1 MKDCKGGT
9 AMINCK
15 GLELLSQSKVT
26 VSGIYDQVTRAYKA
40 NKPVIVYNCTWEGY
54 LMTPISVMVNIRP
67 SGNYIATASTLQ
79 LEIDPEDGV
88 TIINML
94 AG

>member
-15 GLELLSQSKVT
+15 GLELTSQSKVT
-26 VSGIYDQVTRAYKA
+26 VAGIFDQVTRAYKA
-40 NKPVIVYNCTWEGY
+40 NKPIIAYNCKWEGD
-54 LMTPISVMVNIRP
+54 LMTPIAVMVTIRS

-79 LEIDPEDGV
+79 LVIDPEDGV